1 MRRKN
6 KFFKENCEHVF
17 TYLDYRNSFYMGYVP
32 YIIFK
37 KRISYITGI
46 YDGMTIRR
54 IFNWLLTNKYIKKKR
69 RIGRVVYLFN
79 PYNLDEE
86 ILKPSGLVSFQ

>member
-6 KFFKENCEHVF
+6 KFFKKNCENVF
-17 TYLDYRNSFYMGYVP
+17 TYLNYRNSFYMGYVP

-37 KRISYITGI
+37 NRISYITGVKEGI
-46 YDGMTIRR
+46 LIRR
-54 IFNWLLTNKYIKKKR
+54 IFNWLLINKYMKKKR

-79 PYNLDEE
+79 PNNLDEE
-86 ILKPSGLVSFQ
+86 ILKPNGRIIFQ